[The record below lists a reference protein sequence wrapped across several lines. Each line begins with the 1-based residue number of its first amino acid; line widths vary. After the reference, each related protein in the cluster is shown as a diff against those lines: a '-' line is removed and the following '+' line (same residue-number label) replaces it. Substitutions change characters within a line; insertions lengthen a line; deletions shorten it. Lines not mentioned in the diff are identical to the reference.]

1 MNAPR
6 SQIIAPASQHGLTL
20 VELMIALVLGLV
32 VIGTAIAI
40 FISNKQAYLTNGA
53 VSQIQ
58 DSSRIAFELLARD
71 IRQAGITGCGNAGRI
86 ANVLKDGPNAGG
98 TVDWYAD
105 FSNPIKGYNSTQS
118 DLVLNAATITRVA
131 GTDSIKLMGAG
142 GEVFSLAAQNNTT
155 SASPTITLNESSSN
169 LQTGDIVLACDPDH
183 AVIMQLSKYVAGAPP
198 TLTYAANIGTPGNC
212 STVLSFPTQCAASSN
227 YYQFGINSQ
236 VSKLSATD
244 WYIGQNAQLG
254 DSLYRLALT
263 NQAGAAAATPQEM
276 VRNVTDLQIKYL
288 QNGNPDFGDATT
300 ITNWAQVTAVQLTL
314 KLESTNRR
322 AGTDAKPLVRQS
334 VSTVA
339 LYGRVN

>member
-6 SQIIAPASQHGLTL
+6 SQIIAPASQRGLTL
-20 VELMIALVLGLV
+20 VELMIARVLGLV

-40 FISNKQAYLTNGA
+40 LISNKQAYLTNGA

-105 FSNPIKGYNSTQS
+105 FSNPIMGYNHTQS
-118 DLVLNAATITRVA
+118 DPVLTAATITRVA
-131 GTDSIKLMGAG
+131 GTDSIKLMRAG

-155 SASPTITLNESSSN
+155 SALPTITLNEASSN
-169 LQTGDIVLACDPDH
+169 LQTGDLVLACDPDH
-183 AVIMQLSKYVAGAPP
+183 AVIMQLSKYAAGSPP
-198 TLTYAANIGTPGNC
+198 TLTYAANTGTPGNC
-212 STVLSFPTQCAASSN
+212 STVLSFPTQCTTNSN
-227 YYQFGINSQ
+227 YYHFGVNSQ
-236 VSKLSATD
+236 ISKLSATD
-244 WYIGQNAQLG
+244 WYVRKNLQGST
-254 DSLYRLALT
+254 SLYRLTLT
-263 NQAGAAAATPQEM
+263 NQAGAAAATAQEM
-276 VRNVTDLQIKYL
+276 VRHVTDLQINYL
-288 QNGNPDFGDATT
+288 QNGKTDFGDAST
-300 ITNWAQVTAVQLTL
+300 ITNWTQVHAVQLTL
-314 KLESTNRR
+314 KLESTNKR
-322 AGTDAKPLVRQS
+322 AGTDAKPLVRRF

>member
-1 MNAPR
+1 VNAPR
-6 SQIIAPASQHGLTL
+6 QLIAAPASQRGLTL

-98 TVDWYAD
+98 TVNWYAD
-105 FSNPIKGYNSTQS
+105 FGNPIMGYDSTQS

-142 GEVFSLAAQNNTT
+142 GEVFSLAAQNNIT

-183 AVIMQLSKYVAGAPP
+183 AVIMQLSNYAAGPPP

-212 STVLSFPTQCAASSN
+212 STILSFPTQCTASSN

-244 WYIGQNAQLG
+244 WYIGQNAQNG
-254 DSLYRLALT
+254 DSLYRLTLT
-263 NQAGAAAATPQEM
+263 NQGGAAAAIAQEM
-276 VRNVTDLQIKYL
+276 VRNVKDLQINYL
-288 QNGNPDFGDATT
+288 QSGQTSFGNATT
-300 ITNWAQVTAVQLTL
+300 ITNWGQVTAVQLTL
-314 KLESTNRR
+314 KLESTNQRV
-322 AGTDAKPLVRQS
+322 GTDAKPLARWL